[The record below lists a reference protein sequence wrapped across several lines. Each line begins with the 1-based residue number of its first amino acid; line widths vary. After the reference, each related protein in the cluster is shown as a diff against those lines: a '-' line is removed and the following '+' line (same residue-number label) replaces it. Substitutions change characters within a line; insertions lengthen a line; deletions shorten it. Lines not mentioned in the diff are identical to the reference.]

1 MNKQLQ
7 DLLHKEMTRH
17 EFLATLGLGVASLMG
32 FSSVIKMLN
41 GNKSSGKT
49 SHFGYGSSPY
59 GR

>member
-17 EFLATLGLGVASLMG
+17 EFLLTLGMGVASLMG
-32 FSSVIKMLN
+32 FSSVIRLM
-41 GNKSSGKT
+41 SSGK
-49 SHFGYGSSPY
+49 SHKTASFGYGSSPY